1 MDIVHHALIGGA
13 GFLVAATHQQELAG
27 AAFLAGSVFPDL
39 DVVFMAFG
47 KRAYLRNH
55 QGITHSLPLSP
66 LYALLIA
73 WPLLVLTDNP
83 WPVYLGALL
92 GLWVH
97 MGLDLTNTFRIGL
110 FSPLTRRRFSLD
122 AVFFIDA
129 CALVLTGLFY
139 ASYLWLGMDWVAW
152 AYPLSFAAY
161 VAFKVA
167 LVQRVR
173 RSTGGHYAIPSSLNP
188 FAFYLLERVD
198 SGATTC
204 LYNALT
210 GNRSRTKYY
219 RQVPERYT
227 QLADSSA
234 LYDDVRAVTRALS
247 ITSVDED
254 ETGTTIVA
262 SDLAVRNFGGRFGQ
276 TRLRFARDGKLI
288 HEAAEI

>member
-1 MDIVHHALIGGA
+1 VKECEDSLVCRA
-13 GFLVAATHQQELAG
+13 GFLVAAAHQQELAG
-27 AAFLAGSVFPDL
+27 AAFLAGSVFRDL

-47 KRAYLRNH
+47 KRAYLGNH

-110 FSPLTRRRFSLD
+110 FSPLTRRRFNLD

-129 CALVLTGLFY
+129 
-139 ASYLWLGMDWVAW
+139 
-152 AYPLSFAAY
+152 
-161 VAFKVA
+161 
-167 LVQRVR
+167 
-173 RSTGGHYAIPSSLNP
+173 
-188 FAFYLLERVD
+188 
-198 SGATTC
+198 
-204 LYNALT
+204 
-210 GNRSRTKYY
+210 
-219 RQVPERYT
+219 
-227 QLADSSA
+227 SA

-276 TRLRFARDGKLI
+276 TRLRFDRDGKLI